1 MRLKGPEKSSILL
14 LGRNTVVI
22 GAVVI
27 IVVSFVFG
35 YFFGYKGTDILEKGK
50 HDSESRVAA
59 APEDKKTLDN
69 ADNSPVLPPVI
80 KPSEFPKEAVQQK
93 PSTPEP
99 QKPDNKALAEQ
110 KNQEVAKADAG
121 KGPLSP
127 QAGLESPDSAGTEKE
142 RPAKESAGTGKVTGK
157 TKKNSSPQKI
167 LKPSKTAKK
176 QKETESAKGT
186 YTVQVG
192 AFPSR
197 EGAEQLLQ
205 GLKAKNIKA
214 YIVDS
219 GEGNP
224 YFRVRTGTF
233 KSRKDAEQMSSQLQK
248 KDGLQNFVT
257 TK

>member
-35 YFFGYKGTDILEKGK
+35 YFFGYKGTDVQENVVN
-50 HDSESRVAA
+50 DTASSVTV
-59 APEDKKTLDN
+59 APEDKKVLDN
-69 ADNSPVLPPVI
+69 TENAPVLPPVI
-80 KPSEFPKEAVQQK
+80 KPSEFPKDAPQK
-93 PSTPEP
+93 PAVPESP
-99 QKPDNKALAEQ
+99 KPDNKPGPDQ
-110 KNQEVAKADAG
+110 KNQEVPKFDAG
-121 KGPLSP
+121 KGILAPP
-127 QAGLESPDSAGTEKE
+127 AGVEGSDAAEVEKE
-142 RPAKESAGTGKVTGK
+142 RPKKDAASTEKGK
-157 TKKNSSPQKI
+157 
-167 LKPSKTAKK
+167 AKK
-176 QKETESAKGT
+176 DNITQKDPKSPKKIKKSQDSKGPKGIF
-186 YTVQVG
+186 TVQVG

-205 GLKAKNIKA
+205 SLKAKNIKA

-224 YFRVRTGTF
+224 YYRVRTGSF
-233 KSRKDAEQMSSQLQK
+233 KKRKDAEQMSSELQK
-248 KDGLQNFVT
+248 KNGLQNFVT

>member
-35 YFFGYKGTDILEKGK
+35 YFFGYKGTDTQEKVI
-50 HDSESRVAA
+50 HDTASNVPV
-59 APEDKKTLDN
+59 APEGKKAPDN
-69 ADNSPVLPPVI
+69 ADDSPVLPPVI
-80 KPSEFPKEAVQQK
+80 KPSEFPTEAASQK
-93 PSTPEP
+93 PSVPEP
-99 QKPDNKALAEQ
+99 PKPDNKPPAEQ
-110 KNQEVAKADAG
+110 KKQEAPQFDAG
-121 KGPLSP
+121 KGVLSP
-127 QAGLESPDSAGTEKE
+127 QAAGEVEKE
-142 RPAKESAGTGKVTGK
+142 VPEKEAVVAGKGAGK
-157 TKKNSSPQKI
+157 TKKNVSPQKTA
-167 LKPSKTAKK
+167 KAPRTAKK
-176 QKETESAKGT
+176 QQDAEASKGA

-205 GLKAKNIKA
+205 SLKAKNIKA

-219 GEGNP
+219 GEGNQ
-224 YFRVRTGTF
+224 YFRVRTGSF
-233 KSRKDAEQMSSQLQK
+233 KKRKDAEQMSSQLQK